1 MTDRLPAIDLPNMVA
16 ALRSERTEML
26 DFTRSLTDDEWRAP
40 SAAAG
45 WSIADVVG
53 HIAAT
58 AHNFYA
64 PSLEILRTK
73 DLEASNEGPVER
85 RRSWTRERVMTE
97 YEKSSRR
104 AISLVNAIRRSPA
117 ARLRFSLAELG
128 RYPIGLMISGA
139 LVFDHHTHLRHDMAP
154 ALGRPVPATDAD
166 RMRAVLTWMT
176 AVLSNQVA
184 HAPVDGLDARIALTL
199 TGPGG
204 GTWWIDE
211 AGVLTPVRRQGGRA
225 HHRPCADLPRLGH
238 AAVVLARK
246 RRHSHRRRPARRPLP
261 GRRQR
266 HLIRRAPKRPP
277 HSQPRT
283 AGLQRYS
290 GGCPTDW
297 PFETA
302 PEPRCDLAV
311 AAYHSVSLPPAAA
324 SSGRGVTR
332 LRIVQF

>member
-184 HAPVDGLDARIALTL
+184 HAPVDGLDAHIALTL

-211 AGVLTPVRRQGGRA
+211 AGVLTPFDGNVAAHITAPALTFPDWGTQRSSWRESDVTVTGDAQLAARFLDAVTSSDQEGTPSARPTPAPDRWPTTHSGVARRTGLS
-225 HHRPCADLPRLGH
+225 RPRRSLGAIWRLPH
-238 AAVVLARK
+238 TTAF
-246 RRHSHRRRPARRPLP
+246 HCHRRR
-261 GRRQR
+261 
-266 HLIRRAPKRPP
+266 RAL
-277 HSQPRT
+277 
-283 AGLQRYS
+283 AG
-290 GGCPTDW
+290 
-297 PFETA
+297 A
-302 PEPRCDLAV
+302 
-311 AAYHSVSLPPAAA
+311 
-324 SSGRGVTR
+324 
-332 LRIVQF
+332 

>member
-58 AHNFYA
+58 AHNFYT

-176 AVLSNQVA
+176 AVLSNQIA

-211 AGVLTPVRRQGGRA
+211 AGVLTPSDGKVAA
-225 HHRPCADLPRLGH
+225 H
-238 AAVVLARK
+238 
-246 RRHSHRRRPARRPLP
+246 
-261 GRRQR
+261 
-266 HLIRRAPKRPP
+266 I
-277 HSQPRT
+277 
-283 AGLQRYS
+283 
-290 GGCPTDW
+290 
-297 PFETA
+297 TA
-302 PEPRCDLAV
+302 PALTFPDWGTQRSSWRESDVTVTGDAQLAARFLDAV
-311 AAYHSVSLPPAAA
+311 NV
-324 SSGRGVTR
+324 
-332 LRIVQF
+332 I